1 MAIYGVS
8 RYIYGVRWYIYGVIR
23 YIRVKGDLMQL
34 VSKIFIRYSMAIYGI
49 IRYIYG
55 VIRYIRVKGDLMQL
69 VSKIFIGCNIGIYK
83 KLKLGGKDYDKKV
96 SRFDCCFRFNNILYL
111 SSLDWEIEN

>member
-1 MAIYGVS
+1 MVYS
-8 RYIYGVRWYIYGVIR
+8 WYIYGVIR
-23 YIRVKGDLMQL
+23 YIYYD
-34 VSKIFIRYSMAIYGI
+34 IRYFYGVIRYYRYEIKEEGLDIKNFNTVSVWQYIVLYGISMTLYGI

-83 KLKLGGKDYDKKV
+83 KLKLGGKDYDK
-96 SRFDCCFRFNNILYL
+96 
-111 SSLDWEIEN
+111 